1 VDMAGCD
8 GSLEKGTETMWRRW
22 LILVAALGLLAA
34 ACGGGESS
42 EGIASL
48 QEETTAGDGAS
59 TTTTTAASADPEQ
72 AFLDFTACMRE
83 HGIDMPDPEI
93 SSAGGGFAFG
103 ITVEGSAEAG
113 APDNTEMEK
122 MQEASE
128 VCNHFLEGVVQE
140 FERPDMSEMQ
150 DQMLAFAQCMRDHG
164 VDMPDPVFS
173 EDGGMSIFGPGEE
186 GTAIEIDPND
196 TTFQEAQEACNEI
209 FGGQGGVMTITGGG
223 PGGGVIIAP
232 GGGEAPGTG
241 TDD

>member
-1 VDMAGCD
+1 
-8 GSLEKGTETMWRRW
+8 MWRRG
-22 LILVAALGLLAA
+22 LVVIAAFSVLLA
-34 ACGGGESS
+34 ACGGGAASDG
-42 EGIASL
+42 GIASL
-48 QEETTAGDGAS
+48 QEEEADTGA
-59 TTTTTAASADPEQ
+59 TTTTAAEVDPEQ

-113 APDNTEMEK
+113 APDNAEMER
-122 MQEASE
+122 MNAANEACS
-128 VCNHFLEGVVQE
+128 HFLEGVVSQ

-150 DQMLAFAQCMRDHG
+150 DQMLAFAQCMRENG
-164 VDMPDPVFS
+164 VDMPDPEFS
-173 EDGGMSIFGPGEE
+173 EDGSVSIFGPGEE

-209 FGGQGGVMTITGGG
+209 FGGQGGTIMVGPGG
-223 PGGGVIIAP
+223 PGAGVLPALP

>member
-1 VDMAGCD
+1 V
-8 GSLEKGTETMWRRW
+8 
-22 LILVAALGLLAA
+22 LLAA
-34 ACGGGESS
+34 ACGGGAASDS
-42 EGIASL
+42 GIASL
-48 QEETTAGDGAS
+48 QEETTVGDGAS
-59 TTTTTAASADPEQ
+59 TTTSAAVDPEQ

-83 HGIDMPDPEI
+83 HGIDMPDPQI
-93 SSAGGGFAFG
+93 DSAGGGFAFG
-103 ITVEGSAEAG
+103 ITIEGSAEAG
-113 APDNTEMEK
+113 APDDTEMQK

-128 VCNHFLEGVVQE
+128 ACNHFLEGVVQE

-150 DQMLAFAQCMRDHG
+150 DQMLAFSQCMRDHG

-173 EDGGMSIFGPGEE
+173 EDGGESIFGPGEE

-209 FGGQGGVMTITGGG
+209 FGGNSGVMTITGGGPGGG